1 MIKLLWNTHNQIQPR
16 SNDPDSK
23 EAVNYTWGNYHKKNS
38 DKWIFE
44 ILNAVKFNIIDK
56 IENVENEDILLIVD
70 SSVETKEDFYNKLKL
85 ICSKIFLI
93 HLGDESGLYNL
104 SNIYNNCNHVW
115 RSFCTSQYFN
125 NNKVSCLPI
134 GYKSGTFFK
143 NKTGERKYKW
153 SFLGTPHR
161 SSRHDILFQLS
172 DIEPSFCHKTSKFN
186 QKIIE
191 VDQMSEILSSTDF
204 VPCPNGFFHPET
216 YRVYEALE
224 CESIPIVENAFKY
237 YDRLYPNNPF
247 LKVDKWLDAKLI
259 IQSWNKEKIIKKRE
273 ECKSWWINYKDK
285 LKLKIL
291 EKINS

>member
-44 ILNAVKFNIIDK
+44 ILNKVKFNIIDK

-125 NNKVSCLPI
+125 NNKISCLPI

-204 VPCPNGFFHPET
+204 VPCPNGFFHTET

-224 CESIPIVENAFKY
+224 CESIPIDENAFKY

-247 LKVDKWLDAKLI
+247 LKVDKWLDAKLL

-291 EKINS
+291 EKVNS

>member
-16 SNDPDSK
+16 SNDPNSK

-44 ILNAVKFNIIDK
+44 ILNKVKFNTIDK

-259 IQSWNKEKIIKKRE
+259 IQSWNKDKIIKKRE

-291 EKINS
+291 EKVNS